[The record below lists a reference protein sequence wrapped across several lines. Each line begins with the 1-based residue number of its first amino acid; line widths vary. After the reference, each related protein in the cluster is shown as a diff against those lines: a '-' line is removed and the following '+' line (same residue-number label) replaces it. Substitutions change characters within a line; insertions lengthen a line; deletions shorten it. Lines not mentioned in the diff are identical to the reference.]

1 MTATHVLTA
10 MAAPSPPSNQAPLR
24 VCHVIG
30 ADLWAGAETQV
41 VSTMAYLVE
50 QPGITL
56 TAVLFNDGRLA
67 DELRRLGV
75 GVVVLDETRTSTLGI
90 FLGLVRVLRAHHFDL
105 VHLHKYKDGVLGSMA
120 ARLAGVP
127 CIVRTMHGLAE
138 PLHGWK
144 QLKARIYDAL
154 DRITLQCLADLV
166 IAVSQRMTETLWES
180 GYHPRMVTCIR
191 NGLDLRHVTAMRQ
204 SQDVRRELGVDAD
217 APLIGTVGR
226 LSAIKGHV
234 HLLRAA
240 RRVLA
245 CQRGARFLFVG
256 DGPLRNELLITA
268 AELQLAGACVF
279 PGARRDVYDVVSA
292 MDIFALPSLNE
303 GIPMSLLEAM
313 ALGRPVVASA
323 VGGIPEVIQDR
334 VNGRLVPPG
343 DDAALAEACLE
354 LAADRELACTIGA
367 RARQTIED
375 SFSHER
381 CGSALLNVYQSV
393 ATASERRMR
402 HLS

>member
-1 MTATHVLTA
+1 MATHVLTG
-10 MAAPSPPSNQAPLR
+10 MPAASRPANTTLR

-41 VSTMAYLVE
+41 VSTMSYLVE
-50 QPGITL
+50 QSGITL

-90 FLGLVRVLRAHHFDL
+90 FLGLVRVLRAHRFDL
-105 VHLHKYKDGVLGSMA
+105 VHLHKYKDGVLGSIA
-120 ARLAGVP
+120 ARMAGVP

-144 QLKARIYDAL
+144 QLKARVYDTL

-180 GYHPRMVTCIR
+180 GYQPRMVTCIR
-191 NGLDLRHVTAMRQ
+191 NGLDLQHVTTTRQ
-204 SQDVRRELGVDAD
+204 PQEVRRELGIEPRAL
-217 APLIGTVGR
+217 LIGTVGR
-226 LSAIKGHV
+226 LSAIKGQV

-240 RRVLA
+240 KRVIA
-245 CQRGARFLFVG
+245 SQPWARLLFVG
-256 DGPLRNELLITA
+256 DGPLRNELLISA
-268 AELQLAGACVF
+268 AELQLAASCIF
-279 PGARRDVYDVVSA
+279 PGARNDVYDVMSA

-343 DDAALAEACLE
+343 DEAALADACLE
-354 LAADRELACTIGA
+354 LATDRELARTMGE

-393 ATASERRMR
+393 ASTSERRMR
-402 HLS
+402 QQS

>member
-1 MTATHVLTA
+1 MATHVLTA
-10 MAAPSPPSNQAPLR
+10 LPASSRLPNTTLR

-56 TAVLFNDGRLA
+56 TAVLFNDSRLA

-90 FLGLVRVLRAHHFDL
+90 FLGLVRVLRAHRFDL
-105 VHLHKYKDGVLGSMA
+105 VHLHKYKDGVLGSIA
-120 ARLAGVP
+120 ARIAGVP

-138 PLHGWK
+138 PWHGWK
-144 QLKARIYDAL
+144 QLKARVYDTL
-154 DRITLQCLADLV
+154 DRVTLQCLADLV

-191 NGLDLRHVTAMRQ
+191 NGLDLQHVTTKRPP
-204 SQDVRRELGVDAD
+204 QDVRRELGVEPRAL
-217 APLIGTVGR
+217 LIGTVGR
-226 LSAIKGHV
+226 LSAIKGQV

-240 RRVLA
+240 RRVLPS
-245 CQRGARFLFVG
+245 QPWARFLFVG

-268 AELQLAGACVF
+268 AELQLAASCIF
-279 PGARRDVYDVVSA
+279 PGARGDVYDVMSA

-343 DDAALAEACLE
+343 DDAALADACLE
-354 LAADRELACTIGA
+354 LATDRELARTIGE

-393 ATASERRMR
+393 ASSSERRMR
-402 HLS
+402 LHS

>member
-1 MTATHVLTA
+1 MATHVLTDLPTLPH
-10 MAAPSPPSNQAPLR
+10 APALR

-41 VSTMAYLVE
+41 ASTMTYLAE
-50 QPGITL
+50 QSSIAV
-56 TAVLFNDGRLA
+56 TAVLFNEGRLA
-67 DELRRLGV
+67 DELRRIGV
-75 GVVVLDETRTSTLGI
+75 GVVVIDETRTSTLGI
-90 FLGLVRVLRAHHFDL
+90 FLGLVRVLRAHRFDL
-105 VHLHKYKDGVLGSMA
+105 VHVHKYKDGVLGSLA

-138 PLHGWK
+138 PLRGWT
-144 QLKARIYDAL
+144 QLKAHVYETL
-154 DRITLQCLADLV
+154 DRLTLQCLVDLV
-166 IAVSQRMTETLWES
+166 IAVSQRMTEALWQL
-180 GYHPRMVTCIR
+180 GYEPTKVTCVR
-191 NGLDLRHVTAMRQ
+191 NGVDLQQVKAVNTP
-204 SQDVRRELGVDAD
+204 QDVRRSLGIEPTSVV
-217 APLIGTVGR
+217 IGTVGR

-240 RRVLA
+240 KRVMTRQG
-245 CQRGARFLFVG
+245 CARFLFVG

-268 AELQLAGACVF
+268 AELQLGAVCAF
-279 PGARRDVYDVVSA
+279 PGARHDVYDVVSA

-313 ALGRPVVASA
+313 ALGRPVVASD

-343 DDAALAEACLE
+343 DDEALAAACLE
-354 LAADRELACTIGA
+354 LAGDRELARTMGA
-367 RARQTIED
+367 RARQTIEE

-381 CGSALLNVYQSV
+381 CGAALLNIYQSV
-393 ATASERRMR
+393 ASTSARRIR

>member
-1 MTATHVLTA
+1 MATHALAGFTSSSR
-10 MAAPSPPSNQAPLR
+10 APSAPPLR

-30 ADLWAGAETQV
+30 ADLWAGAETQAA
-41 VSTMAYLVE
+41 SALAYLVE
-50 QPGITL
+50 QPAITL
-56 TAVLFNDGRLA
+56 TAVLFNEGRLA

-75 GVVVLDETRTSTLGI
+75 SVIVLDETRTSTLGI
-90 FLGLVRVLRAHHFDL
+90 FLGLVRVLRAHRFDL
-105 VHLHKYKDGVLGSMA
+105 VHVHKYKDGVLGSIA

-138 PLHGWK
+138 PLRGWN
-144 QLKARIYDAL
+144 QLKARVYEAL
-154 DRITLQCLADLV
+154 DRLTLECLADLV
-166 IAVSQRMTETLWES
+166 IAVSQRMTEALWES
-180 GYHPRMVTCIR
+180 GYQPTRVTCIR
-191 NGLDLRHVTAMRQ
+191 NGLDLQQVKSVGTPT
-204 SQDVRRELGVDAD
+204 DVRRALGIEPGSLV
-217 APLIGTVGR
+217 IGTVGR

-240 RRVLA
+240 QQVLT
-245 CQRGARFLFVG
+245 RERWARFLFVG

-268 AELQLAGACVF
+268 AELKLGAACAF

-303 GIPMSLLEAM
+303 GIPMSMLEAM

-343 DDAALAEACLE
+343 DEAALAAACLE
-354 LAADRELACTIGA
+354 LASDPELARAMGA

-393 ATASERRMR
+393 VSTSERRIR
-402 HLS
+402 QLS

>member
-1 MTATHVLTA
+1 MATHVLTSVPA
-10 MAAPSPPSNQAPLR
+10 TLRPPNATLR

-41 VSTMAYLVE
+41 VSTMSYLVA

-75 GVVVLDETRTSTLGI
+75 GVVILDETRTSTLGI
-90 FLGLVRVLRAHHFDL
+90 FLGLVRVLRAHRFDL
-105 VHLHKYKDGVLGSMA
+105 IHLHKYKDGVLGSIA
-120 ARLAGVP
+120 ARIAGVP

-138 PLHGWK
+138 PWQGWE
-144 QLKARIYDAL
+144 QFKARLYDTL
-154 DRITLQCLADLV
+154 DRITLQCFADLV

-180 GYHPRMVTCIR
+180 GYQPRMVTCIR
-191 NGLDLRHVTAMRQ
+191 NGLDLQQVTTTRPPQ
-204 SQDVRRELGVDAD
+204 EVRRDLGIEPRAL
-217 APLIGTVGR
+217 LIGTVGR
-226 LSAIKGHV
+226 LSAIKGQV

-240 RRVLA
+240 RRVMTS
-245 CQRGARFLFVG
+245 QPWARFLFVG
-256 DGPLRNELLITA
+256 DGPLRNELLISA
-268 AELQLAGACVF
+268 AELQLAACCVF
-279 PGARRDVYDVVSA
+279 PGARHDVYDVMSA

-343 DDAALAEACLE
+343 DETALADACLE
-354 LAADRELACTIGA
+354 LATNRELARAMGE

-393 ATASERRMR
+393 ASTSERRMR
-402 HLS
+402 QHS

>member
-1 MTATHVLTA
+1 MATHVLTGVP
-10 MAAPSPPSNQAPLR
+10 AASPPPNSTLR

-41 VSTMAYLVE
+41 VSTMSYLVE
-50 QPGITL
+50 QPGIAL

-67 DELRRLGV
+67 DELRHLGV
-75 GVVVLDETRTSTLGI
+75 GVVILDETRTSTLGI
-90 FLGLVRVLRAHHFDL
+90 FLGLVRVLRAHRFDL
-105 VHLHKYKDGVLGSMA
+105 VHLHKYKDGVLGSIA
-120 ARLAGVP
+120 ARIAGVP

-138 PLHGWK
+138 PLLGWE
-144 QLKARIYDAL
+144 QIKARVYDTL

-180 GYHPRMVTCIR
+180 GYQPRMVTCIR
-191 NGLDLRHVTAMRQ
+191 NGLDLQHVTTTRQ
-204 SQDVRRELGVDAD
+204 PQDVRRELGIEPRAL
-217 APLIGTVGR
+217 LIGTVGR
-226 LSAIKGHV
+226 LSAIKGQV
-234 HLLRAA
+234 HLLGAA
-240 RRVLA
+240 KRVIA
-245 CQRGARFLFVG
+245 SQPWARFLFVG

-268 AELQLAGACVF
+268 AELHLAASCVF
-279 PGARRDVYDVVSA
+279 PGARHDVYDVVSA
-292 MDIFALPSLNE
+292 MDIFTLPSLNE

-343 DDAALAEACLE
+343 DEAALADACLE
-354 LAADRELACTIGA
+354 LATDRELARTMGE

-393 ATASERRMR
+393 ASTSERRMR
-402 HLS
+402 QQS

>member
-1 MTATHVLTA
+1 MTHLP
-10 MAAPSPPSNQAPLR
+10 APSRPSNTTCLR

-41 VSTMAYLVE
+41 TSSMAYLVE
-50 QPGITL
+50 QPDITV

-75 GVVVLDETRTSTLGI
+75 GVIVFDETRTSTLGI
-90 FLGLVRVLRAHHFDL
+90 FLGLVRVLRAHRFDL
-105 VHLHKYKDGVLGSMA
+105 VHLHKYKDGVLGAIA

-127 CIVRTMHGLAE
+127 CIVRTMHGMAE
-138 PLHGWK
+138 PWSGWK
-144 QLKARIYDAL
+144 QLKARVYDTL

-180 GYHPRMVTCIR
+180 GYQPRMVTCIR
-191 NGLDLRHVTAMRQ
+191 NGLDLQQVKTIRQ
-204 SQDVRRELGVDAD
+204 PHEVRRELGVEPQAL
-217 APLIGTVGR
+217 LIGTVGR

-234 HLLRAA
+234 HLLRAG
-240 RRVLA
+240 RRVLNS
-245 CQRGARFLFVG
+245 QRRARFLFVG

-268 AELQLAGACVF
+268 AELQLGAASVF
-279 PGARRDVYDVVSA
+279 PGARRDVYDVMSA

-343 DDAALAEACLE
+343 DDEALADACLE
-354 LAADRELACTIGA
+354 LASDRELAGAIGA

-393 ATASERRMR
+393 ASTSERRIR

>member
-1 MTATHVLTA
+1 MATHVLTGLP
-10 MAAPSPPSNQAPLR
+10 APTRPPSTTLR

-41 VSTMAYLVE
+41 LSTMAYLVE

-75 GVVVLDETRTSTLGI
+75 GVVILDETRTSTLGI
-90 FLGLVRVLRAHHFDL
+90 FLGLVRVLRVHRFDL
-105 VHLHKYKDGVLGSMA
+105 VHLHKYKDGVLGSIA
-120 ARLAGVP
+120 ARIAGVP

-138 PLHGWK
+138 PWQGWK
-144 QLKARIYDAL
+144 QLKARMYDTL

-191 NGLDLRHVTAMRQ
+191 NGLDLQHVTTTRHPH
-204 SQDVRRELGVDAD
+204 DVRRELGVEPRAL
-217 APLIGTVGR
+217 LIGTVGR
-226 LSAIKGHV
+226 LSAIKGQV

-240 RRVLA
+240 RRVISSEPL
-245 CQRGARFLFVG
+245 ARFLFVG
-256 DGPLRNELLITA
+256 DGPLRNELLISA
-268 AELQLAGACVF
+268 AELQLAASCIF
-279 PGARRDVYDVVSA
+279 PGARPDVYDLVSA

-343 DDAALAEACLE
+343 DAAALADACLE
-354 LAADRELACTIGA
+354 LATDRELARTIGE
-367 RARQTIED
+367 RGRQTIED

-381 CGSALLNVYQSV
+381 CGSALFNVYQSV
-393 ATASERRMR
+393 ASTSERRMR
-402 HLS
+402 HHS

>member
-1 MTATHVLTA
+1 MATPVLAELPATSR
-10 MAAPSPPSNQAPLR
+10 AASEPALR

-41 VSTMAYLVE
+41 ASTMAYLVE
-50 QPGITL
+50 QPAITV
-56 TAVLFNDGRLA
+56 TAVLFNEGRLA
-67 DELRRLGV
+67 DELRRLGI
-75 GVVVLDETRTSTLGI
+75 GVIVLDETRTSTLGI
-90 FLGLVRVLRAHHFDL
+90 FLGLVRVLRAHRFDL
-105 VHLHKYKDGVLGSMA
+105 VHLHKYKDGVLGSIA

-138 PLHGWK
+138 PLRGWE
-144 QLKARIYDAL
+144 QLKARVYETL
-154 DRITLQCLADLV
+154 DRLTLQCLADLV

-180 GYHPRMVTCIR
+180 GYQPTMVTCIR
-191 NGLDLRHVTAMRQ
+191 NGLDLQQVKAVRKPQDMR
-204 SQDVRRELGVDAD
+204 RALGIEPESLV
-217 APLIGTVGR
+217 IGTVGR

-240 RRVLA
+240 RRVLTH
-245 CQRGARFLFVG
+245 QGRARFVFVG

-268 AELQLAGACVF
+268 AELQLAASCAF
-279 PGARRDVYDVVSA
+279 PGARRDVYDVMSA

-323 VGGIPEVIQDR
+323 VGGIPEVIQDH

-343 DDAALAEACLE
+343 DAEALAAACLE
-354 LAADRELACTIGA
+354 LAGDRELARALGA
-367 RARQTIED
+367 HARQTIED
-375 SFSHER
+375 SFTHER
-381 CGSALLNVYQSV
+381 CGSALLNVYQGV
-393 ATASERRMR
+393 ASISERRIR
-402 HLS
+402 QLS